1 MKKII
6 KFISFSCVLLAQGC
20 ASLSAVD
27 SHSTAMDKLIIAEP
41 LAINYKDEIAIARL
55 TEVIQRAKITDA
67 QRAELLFDRGVR
79 YDNVGLTSLARLD
92 FNRTLHLKPDMADAY
107 NLLGIHFTQ
116 AQEFMQAYDAFDSVL
131 DIKPEH
137 KYAHFNRGIAL
148 YYGGRPKLAI
158 DDFNFHKQQK
168 RTDPYRLM
176 WLYFAQFDIDKAKAK
191 ALLKEGEPYVSE
203 DVWAKQVIKFYLD
216 EISLA
221 QFTQKLPYG
230 IRTQRALTERLCEA
244 YFYLGKLSVLKGQD
258 AVAANY
264 FKLALGTNVYEFVEH
279 RYARL
284 ELDLLKEKH

>member
-6 KFISFSCVLLAQGC
+6 KVIGFSCVLLTQGC

-27 SHSTAMDKLIIAEP
+27 ENSTAMDKLIIAEP

-55 TEVIQRAKITDA
+55 TEVIQRAKITPE

-92 FNRTLHLKPDMADAY
+92 FNRSLHLKPDMADAY

-116 AQEFMQAYDAFDSVL
+116 AQKFMQAYDAFDSVL

-137 KYAHFNRGIAL
+137 QYAHFNRGIAL
-148 YYGGRPKLAI
+148 YYGGRPLLAI
-158 DDFNFHKQQK
+158 DDFNAFKPQPNA
-168 RTDPYRLM
+168 DPYRLL
-176 WLYFAQFDIDKAKAK
+176 WLYFAQLNVDKIKAQ
-191 ALLKEGEPYVSE
+191 ALLKNGEAAIS
-203 DVWAKQVIKFYLD
+203 DNVWAKRIIKLYLN

-221 QFTQKLPYG
+221 QFTQDLPKG
-230 IRTQRALTERLCEA
+230 LRTQRALTERLCEA
-244 YFYLGKLSVLKGQD
+244 YFYLGKLSEFKGQD

-264 FKLALGTNVYEFVEH
+264 FKLALSTNVYEFVEH

-284 ELDLLKEKH
+284 ELNLLKAKH